1 MKVSKKVNAVIAIF
15 EENDFQVHTVKEG
28 KVLCAEIETWTT
40 GGVNMVHY
48 LRPFTIEEFERRVE
62 GFDID
67 EVIDEYRKGEAY
79 RNAFRI
85 TESVKDF
92 EEYHTRLKGV
102 LEQLN
107 AAEKPGRGK

>member
-40 GGVNMVHY
+40 GGVNMIHY
-48 LRPFTIEEFERRVE
+48 LRPFTVEEFERMVN
-62 GFDID
+62 GFDVDEEID
-67 EVIDEYRKGEAY
+67 GHRQDSRYRD
-79 RNAFRI
+79 AFRI

-92 EEYHTRLKGV
+92 EEYHTRLKDV

-107 AAEKPGRGK
+107 AAEKPGRKK